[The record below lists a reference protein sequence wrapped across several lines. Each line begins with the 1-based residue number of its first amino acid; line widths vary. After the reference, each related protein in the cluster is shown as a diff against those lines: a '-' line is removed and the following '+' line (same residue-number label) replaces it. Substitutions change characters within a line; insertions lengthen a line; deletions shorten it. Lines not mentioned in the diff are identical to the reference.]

1 MVQRMRVD
9 FAATASDYAQHRAGF
24 PDSFFTRLAAMGIGR
39 DGQTVV
45 DLGTGTGDVA
55 RGFAARGG
63 RVIGIDRARE
73 LLEQARLLDEAAGVR
88 VDYRVALA
96 EATGLPSGC
105 ADVVSAGQ
113 CWQWFDRS
121 AAMREASRLLRRDG
135 RLVLAHFD
143 WIPLAGNVV
152 EATERIIKSYNW
164 LWRLDGGNGM
174 HPRWL
179 RELAEAGYRDLES
192 FSYDVDVPYT
202 PEAWRGRVRASSGVA
217 ASVSPRRVQVID
229 RALARLL
236 AEEFPASTLV
246 VPHRVFAVVARRPR
260 SVALAVARARWHWAR
275 RWAAA
280 VQVWIR

>member
-9 FAATASDYAQHRAGF
+9 FAATASDYAHHRAGF
-24 PDSFFTRLAAMGIGR
+24 PDSFFVRLAAMGIGR

-73 LLEQARLLDEAAGVR
+73 LMEQARLLDETAGVR

-113 CWQWFDRS
+113 CWQWFDRP
-121 AAMREASRLLRRDG
+121 AAMREATRLLRRDG

-202 PEAWRGRVRASSGVA
+202 PEALRGRVRASS
-217 ASVSPRRVQVID
+217 
-229 RALARLL
+229 
-236 AEEFPASTLV
+236 
-246 VPHRVFAVVARRPR
+246 
-260 SVALAVARARWHWAR
+260 
-275 RWAAA
+275 
-280 VQVWIR
+280 

>member
-1 MVQRMRVD
+1 MVQPMRVD
-9 FAATASDYAQHRAGF
+9 FAPTASDYAQHRAGF
-24 PDSFFTRLAAMGIGR
+24 PDSFFARLAAMGIGR

-55 RGFAARGG
+55 RGFAAHGC

-73 LLEQARLLDEAAGVR
+73 LLEQARVLDAAAGVR

-96 EATGLPSGC
+96 EATGLPSAC

-113 CWQWFDRS
+113 CWQWFDRP
-121 AAMREASRLLRRDG
+121 AAMCEASRLLRRDG
-135 RLVLAHFD
+135 RLVVAHFD

-152 EATERIIKSYNW
+152 EATERIIRSYNW
-164 LWRLDGGNGM
+164 RWRLDGGNGM

-192 FSYDVDVPYT
+192 FSYDVEVPYT

-217 ASVSPRRVQVID
+217 ASVSPRRVQMID
-229 RALARLL
+229 RALERLL
-236 AEEFPASTLV
+236 ADEFSGSTIV
-246 VPHRVFAVVARRPR
+246 VPHRVFAVVARRPP
-260 SVALAVARARWHWAR
+260 SVALAINRPRWQWAR

-280 VQVWIR
+280 VQVWIP